1 MHDLLDH
8 DLKTLKILP
17 TDAGPVSV
25 ETAVFER
32 IARIRDARSAAQ
44 AFLPVRAAA
53 VIAALG
59 FGLAGGGFVAA
70 AAASERQEISAFA
83 IDAHL
88 APSTLLD
95 GR

>member
-1 MHDLLDH
+1 MHDLLDQ
-8 DLKTLKILP
+8 DLRALKVSP
-17 TDAGPVSV
+17 ADAGVVSV
-25 ETAVFER
+25 EQGVLKR
-32 IARIRDARSAAQ
+32 IASIREARSAAQ

-59 FGLAGGGFVAA
+59 LGLAGGGFVAA

-83 IDAHL
+83 IDAQL